1 MKVDGNNI
9 TMTRG
14 DSETISIFCR
24 NEDLT
29 IVPLVTGDKIYF
41 TVKTNV
47 HEVIIILQKIITIFT
62 DGKAIVIIAPLDTK
76 ELKFKSYVYDVQLT
90 KADGTV
96 STIIPP
102 SKFIIGGEATY
113 E

>member
-29 IVPLVTGDKIYF
+29 LVPLVTGDIIYF
-41 TVKTNV
+41 TVKANMYK
-47 HEVIIILQKIITIFT
+47 EIITLQKIITIFT

-76 ELKFKSYVYDVQLT
+76 ELEFRSYVYDVQLT

-102 SKFIIGGEATY
+102 STFTIGGEVTY